1 MTELISIYPCSYVM
15 KALLLSDLLTSVD
28 SLVHRKE
35 DIPSGNGKAEAAK
48 SMPDSLP
55 LTAVFS
61 NSENTFMQM
70 MDANRCKLKPICV

>member
-1 MTELISIYPCSYVM
+1 MLLADMRIMYVF
-15 KALLLSDLLTSVD
+15 LTPAD
-28 SLVHRKE
+28 SLLHRKG
-35 DIPSGNGKAEAAK
+35 DIAKGGDKAEAPK

-70 MDANRCKLKPICV
+70 MDANRGK